1 MKLRFAS
8 LVVAVALAASVAQ
21 TFAAQRGP
29 APSGEATAQ
38 IRRATKH
45 YADLILAMD
54 ATGLSEAFATDGE
67 MIVVGQ
73 PPVQGRATIKQAF
86 ESFKDYKVQSEE
98 MTADYI
104 ALTGTGVR
112 AEGSYKQTVQVPDGK
127 VVSVHGTYVADW
139 IRGADGSWLIKTLTT
154 TPQQP

>member
-1 MKLRFAS
+1 MTL
-8 LVVAVALAASVAQ
+8 AVTLAATVTPIS
-21 TFAAQRGP
+21 AAHARS
-29 APSGEATAQ
+29 PSGEPTTE

-54 ATGLSEAFATDGE
+54 APGLSAAFAPDGE
-67 MIVVGQ
+67 MVVVGQ
-73 PPVQGRATIKQAF
+73 PPVRGRATIREAF

-104 ALTGTGVR
+104 ALSGTGAR
-112 AEGSYKQTVQVPDGK
+112 AEGTYKQTVRVPDGS

-139 IRGADGSWLIKTLTT
+139 IRAADGSWLIKTLTT
-154 TPQQP
+154 TPQP